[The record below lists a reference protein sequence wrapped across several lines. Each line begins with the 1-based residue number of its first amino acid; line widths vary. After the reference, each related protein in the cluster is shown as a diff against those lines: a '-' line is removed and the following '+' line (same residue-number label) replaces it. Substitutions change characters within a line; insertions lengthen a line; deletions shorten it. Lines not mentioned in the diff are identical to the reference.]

1 MYFIVKASSTKYTK
15 VQSKLDD
22 LSIVSSENLKG
33 SREVRGFATQ
43 EKEKERF
50 IKEAKAYQK
59 EALSIAKISSLLNP
73 FTSVITNIAII
84 AIIIIGTIIELSF
97 TIPSMFF
104 ISIIYIIVPLIIAVM
119 IIGILNSCLK
129 NEHSPAHI
137 AKKLGF

>member
-84 AIIIIGTIIELSF
+84 AIIYL
-97 TIPSMFF
+97 
-104 ISIIYIIVPLIIAVM
+104 AV
-119 IIGILNSCLK
+119 K
-129 NEHSPAHI
+129 W
-137 AKKLGF
+137 